1 MTNPLNHNC
10 IKILLFRNDFEIRG
24 SQQGSTNG
32 ATGKDGHAL
41 VNQILKNS
49 QFWLDFVLRCKFNV
63 IKSLNEHV
71 FHSKIVIECNSKL
84 SIPQELIILMFWQF
98 LDFSKKFLN
107 LGPILEPYGIWRPNS
122 TRGPG
127 STRGLKDRRVVP
139 DSTDI
144 DPCQNADNDLSIEDA
159 FNHHYYRLYHL
170 SIWPLDFAQKI
181 LVHLALVQLSRPD
194 IPFLSI

>member
-10 IKILLFRNDFEIRG
+10 IKILLFRNDFEIRD
-24 SQQGSTNG
+24 SQQGSTNC
-32 ATGKDGHAL
+32 KDGHGL
-41 VNQILKNS
+41 VKQIFKNG

-98 LDFSKKFLN
+98 LDLKKKFLN
-107 LGPILEPYGIWRPNS
+107 LASILDSSGFCRPNS
-122 TRGPG
+122 TRGP
-127 STRGLKDRRVVP
+127 SLSRGLKDGRVVP

-159 FNHHYYRLYHL
+159 FNHHYYRLCHL

>member
-1 MTNPLNHNC
+1 MQIQCDQESKWTCFSFKNC
-10 IKILLFRNDFEIRG
+10 YRM
-24 SQQGSTNG
+24 
-32 ATGKDGHAL
+32 
-41 VNQILKNS
+41 
-49 QFWLDFVLRCKFNV
+49 QF
-63 IKSLNEHV
+63 
-71 FHSKIVIECNSKL
+71 KIVNSPRTNHFDVLTIFGFFQKN
-84 SIPQELIILMFWQF
+84 F
-98 LDFSKKFLN
+98 FLN
-107 LGPILEPYGIWRPNS
+107 LGPILESSGFRRLNS
-122 TRGPG
+122 TRGP
-127 STRGLKDRRVVP
+127 SSSRGLKNGRVVP